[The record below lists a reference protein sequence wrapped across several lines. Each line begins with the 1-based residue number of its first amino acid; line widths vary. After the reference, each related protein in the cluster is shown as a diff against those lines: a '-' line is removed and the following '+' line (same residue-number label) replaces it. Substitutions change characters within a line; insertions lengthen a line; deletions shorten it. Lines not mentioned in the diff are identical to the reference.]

1 VDGGKGVGGK
11 EGESVVLLHEVDLMA
26 RGAKRSHKIVFVG
39 LARLYSL
46 RRGKWCVC
54 DGVEEEEG
62 EGGKEMAW
70 GKARR
75 C

>member
-46 RRGKWCVC
+46 RRG
-54 DGVEEEEG
+54 
-62 EGGKEMAW
+62 
-70 GKARR
+70 
-75 C
+75 